1 MSNQSIDFIESEET
15 APLRGI
21 IGNVIGDLEN
31 LSYRIYKA
39 KDLHILPKL
48 DIRQLPEYLDVVCVP
63 SSLREA
69 AARKYHEQNDIPL
82 E

>member
-1 MSNQSIDFIESEET
+1 MNQSIEFIESEET

-21 IGNVIGDLEN
+21 IGNVIRDLEI
-31 LSYRIYKA
+31 LSHRIYEA

-48 DIRQLPEYLDVVCVP
+48 DIRQLPEYLDTVCAL
-63 SSLREA
+63 SNLREA
-69 AARKYHEQNDIPL
+69 VARKYHEQNGIPL